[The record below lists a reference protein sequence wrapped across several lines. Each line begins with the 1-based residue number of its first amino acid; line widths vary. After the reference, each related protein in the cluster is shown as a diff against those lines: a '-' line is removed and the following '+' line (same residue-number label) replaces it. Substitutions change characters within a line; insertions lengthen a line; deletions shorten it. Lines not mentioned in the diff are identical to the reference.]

1 MDIWLLVGG
10 LFAVTVL
17 VLADR
22 VDAIVD
28 YLHTSDDPLTDF
40 DAELDGR
47 DDDAE
52 DSRDP
57 VEDPE
62 SP

>member
-10 LFAVTVL
+10 LFAVTML

-40 DAELDGR
+40 DADLSGR
-47 DDDAE
+47 DDDSE

-57 VEDPE
+57 VEEAE